1 MVGGKP
7 SIFSCSW
14 LWNCNLL
21 LKTGSFVPWHDWG
34 VMCFLK
40 VALIQSYEVTFSLRL
55 QEMGLICWIQMDEV
69 FVWLVFVDES
79 CLSLWCSATIIGDSW
94 QTGTYTPKG
103 PAEMEIQPI
112 PKPLLVIRCYKHLL
126 SSHHCRP
133 PMASSHP
140 LWTGSAAW
148 FQVHAE
154 AGLYHGT
161 SSTPWWWGLSEARE
175 WVLVCWLIG
184 STTAKKN
191 TSNLTDMFCAR
202 YIRAL
207 YPK

>member
-1 MVGGKP
+1 MKSLSACLSKRWDLYVGFG
-7 SIFSCSW
+7 
-14 LWNCNLL
+14 
-21 LKTGSFVPWHDWG
+21 
-34 VMCFLK
+34 
-40 VALIQSYEVTFSLRL
+40 
-55 QEMGLICWIQMDEV
+55 IQMDEV
-69 FVWLVFVDES
+69 FVFVDES

-103 PAEMEIQPI
+103 PAEMEVQPI
-112 PKPLLVIRCYKHLL
+112 PKPLLVIRCSKHLL
-126 SSHHCRP
+126 SSHHCRS

-175 WVLVCWLIG
+175 WVLAYWIHN
-184 STTAKKN
+184 SKKKHIQ
-191 TSNLTDMFCAR
+191 SNRHVLCYIYMCV